1 MPTGYR
7 RILIGSDLSR
17 FPADIIEEIRKLAAH
32 GDPIF
37 PEEIHLA
44 FVLEALQDIPIDL
57 PMAGLNLLPVAEEA
71 LGRLN
76 LIARDL
82 GSMPTRIST
91 GVYHGKA
98 DKILAS
104 LAAVL
109 KFDLILVVSHGRPLI
124 NRLMTGSLPGS
135 LSNGLFLS
143 HHRQHRSIHGNP
155 EPESLFK
162 EMNVPVH
169 LSKKAGGIEI
179 WRKVKV
185 LSDGHY
191 LSVTPLD
198 CARGLRTSAGRWARS
213 ERESSSLRA

>member
-76 LIARDL
+76 QIARDL

-135 LSNGLFLS
+135 LVHISPVPVLVIKDQTRSDELSRTLLAHLPAEILKPLAQSNG
-143 HHRQHRSIHGNP
+143 
-155 EPESLFK
+155 
-162 EMNVPVH
+162 
-169 LSKKAGGIEI
+169 
-179 WRKVKV
+179 
-185 LSDGHY
+185 
-191 LSVTPLD
+191 VTD
-198 CARGLRTSAGRWARS
+198 K
-213 ERESSSLRA
+213 